1 MRQTVRHQI
10 WIAGIAVIALFTNL
24 GATRLWDQD
33 EAFFARTAVEMRERN
48 EWIVPYFNG
57 ELFAAGAVH
66 TAEPDARDSP
76 LLQDRVVNARPYQ
89 PTYAQRLL
97 AELDGIADSYTD
109 ILNASGIENVDP
121 NRHGGHGVFIGFAN
135 WGWESSDDELEAAR
149 MTLLRQVRDWE
160 PRFRLLFPHPTPRV
174 SKRLD
179 KGIGRLNKWLTR
191 GGKGH
196 DVPSTITEAQQK
208 ITETIAGLRSLVDL
222 LPTDG
227 YPVRLV
233 VDTNALIDNPD
244 LAAYTA
250 DLGAKYVAHLLPV
263 VLREIDELK
272 RSGRNEQVREGA
284 RKAEKRLKGIRTNGD
299 MREGVCVAG
308 GVIAKFEHIEPRSD
322 ALPAWLDMTVP
333 DDRLVA
339 STLLLQSEHPGC
351 AMYVATSDINLQTKL
366 AAVGL
371 PFVEPPPN

>member
-1 MRQTVRHQI
+1 
-10 WIAGIAVIALFTNL
+10 
-24 GATRLWDQD
+24 
-33 EAFFARTAVEMRERN
+33 
-48 EWIVPYFNG
+48 
-57 ELFAAGAVH
+57 
-66 TAEPDARDSP
+66 

-208 ITETIAGLRSLVDL
+208 ITETIAGLRSLVDI